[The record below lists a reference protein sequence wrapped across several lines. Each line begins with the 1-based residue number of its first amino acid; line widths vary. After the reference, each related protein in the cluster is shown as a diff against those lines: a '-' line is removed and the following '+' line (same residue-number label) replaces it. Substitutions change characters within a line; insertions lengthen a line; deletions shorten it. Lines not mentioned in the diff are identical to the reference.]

1 MAGGIPDRDLEEG
14 EELED
19 IDEDI
24 VQVLSALARSRRSDN
39 ERRLSRE
46 LEEGFIDDSSD
57 SDSD

>member
-46 LEEGFIDDSSD
+46 
-57 SDSD
+57 

>member
-24 VQVLSALARSRRSDN
+24 AQVLDALARSRRPDN